1 MDQRKLRQRTLEK
14 AIAFSEKRI
23 ESLKELENRF
33 SWYRLLAFFGGLGIA
48 FALYWVSE
56 ALSWVVF
63 FAAIIIFN
71 IVAYYHR
78 RVERSLRKH
87 TTWGSIKAAQLA
99 RMQLDWDK
107 IPESTLKPSG
117 NTEHPFESDLD
128 ITRRHSLHQLLDIAI
143 SREGS
148 RLLGEWLLKEIPD
161 PHEIEQR
168 QKVIRELA
176 NLPGFW
182 EKLLLKFKLVTE
194 DQLSG
199 KELLQILSQSHPSK
213 ILRRMWFFSA
223 ILAAVNVI
231 LFGLHWFGIILQ
243 PYWILTFAVYVII
256 YFMIIYFMNQHPL
269 GHAFSGI
276 DFLDVEITKIKT
288 ILSYL
293 ESYPYYKN
301 PHLAEFCRPFR
312 VAEQPPSRKMKRIK
326 RIVAAIG
333 LRMNPGMQAL
343 LNVAFPYDF
352 YFARRLEKCKIAL
365 KSDLSQWLELWAKL
379 EAMISLA
386 NFAWLNPE
394 SVFPEIISDDSSDHR
409 ALFSAEQLGHPLLPY
424 NQKVCNDFSLRRIGE
439 TVLITGSNMAGKST
453 FLKTLGINLVLA
465 YAGGAVGARSFR
477 TSLFRLFTSIKVTD
491 SVTDGISYFYA
502 EVRRLKSLL
511 SALRESEVYPVFFLI
526 DEIFRGT
533 NNRERYIGSQAY
545 IRTLAGQNGL
555 GAISTHDLELTNLAE
570 EIELLSNYH
579 FREEIVDGKMMFD
592 FRLRP
597 GPCPTTNALIIMK
610 LEGLPVEE

>member
-1 MDQRKLRQRTLEK
+1 MTMNQRKLRQRTLNK
-14 AIAFSEKRI
+14 AIAYSGKRI
-23 ESLKELENRF
+23 RALKDLENRF
-33 SWYRLLAFFGGLGIA
+33 SWYRILAFFGGLGIA

-56 ALSWVVF
+56 IVSWVFF
-63 FAAIIIFN
+63 FAAIIVFN
-71 IVAYYHR
+71 IIAYYHR
-78 RVERSLRKH
+78 RIERSLRKH
-87 TTWGSIKAAQLA
+87 TTWGSIKATQLA
-99 RMQLDWDK
+99 RMQLEWDK

-117 NTEHPFESDLD
+117 NTGHPFESDLD
-128 ITRRHSLHQLLDIAI
+128 ITGRHSLHQLLDIAI

-148 RLLGEWLLKEIPD
+148 RLLGDWLLTKIPD
-161 PHEIEQR
+161 PQEIEQR

-182 EKLLLKFKLVTE
+182 EKLLLKFKLVSE
-194 DQLSG
+194 EQLSG
-199 KELLQILSQSHPSK
+199 KELLQILNKTYPSK
-213 ILRRMWFFSA
+213 ILGKMLLISA

-231 LFGLHWFGIILQ
+231 LFGLYWFGVVLQ

-256 YFMIIYFMNQHPL
+256 YFMNQQPL

-276 DFLDVEITKIKT
+276 DFLDVEINKIKT
-288 ILSYL
+288 VLSYL
-293 ESYPYYKN
+293 ESYPYHKN
-301 PHLAEFCRPFR
+301 THLAEFCHPFR
-312 VAEQPPSRKMKRIK
+312 EAEQRPSRKLKRIK

-333 LRMNPGMQAL
+333 LRMNPVMQAL

-352 YFARRLEKCKIAL
+352 YFARRLETCKNML
-365 KSDLSQWLELWAKL
+365 KTDLSIWLELWARL

-394 SVFPEIISDDSSDHR
+394 TVFPEILPDNSPDNGT
-409 ALFSAEQLGHPLLPY
+409 LFSAEQLGHPLLPY
-424 NQKVCNDFSLRRIGE
+424 DQKVCNDFTLHCIGE

-453 FLKTLGINLVLA
+453 FLKTLGVNLVLA
-465 YAGGAVGARSFR
+465 YAGGAVDARSFR

-511 SALRESEVYPVFFLI
+511 AALRESGGYPVFFLI

-555 GAISTHDLELTNLAE
+555 GAISTHDLELTNLAD

-579 FREEIVDGKMMFD
+579 FREEIVGGRMVFD

-610 LEGLPVEE
+610 LEGLPV